1 VAGRIFVS
9 YRRADTANQAG
20 WLAERL
26 AAHYGRPQVI
36 KDVDSIQLGNDFA
49 EVIAA
54 AVTSCD
60 ALLALIGHQWLAAAA
75 GPNDFVR
82 VEIESALTR
91 GIRVIPLA
99 IYASPSEPRAAQS
112 GSAQSGPRPTRSG
125 DSGPVQTRRMRRR
138 PNTWVIATA
147 ARS

>member
-36 KDVDSIQLGNDFA
+36 KDVDSIQLGNDSA

-60 ALLALIGHQWLAAAA
+60 ALLALIGYQWLAAAA
-75 GPNDFVR
+75 GPDDFVR
-82 VEIESALTR
+82 VED
-91 GIRVIPLA
+91 RVGCGGAPIP
-99 IYASPSEPRAAQS
+99 
-112 GSAQSGPRPTRSG
+112 G
-125 DSGPVQTRRMRRR
+125 
-138 PNTWVIATA
+138 
-147 ARS
+147 